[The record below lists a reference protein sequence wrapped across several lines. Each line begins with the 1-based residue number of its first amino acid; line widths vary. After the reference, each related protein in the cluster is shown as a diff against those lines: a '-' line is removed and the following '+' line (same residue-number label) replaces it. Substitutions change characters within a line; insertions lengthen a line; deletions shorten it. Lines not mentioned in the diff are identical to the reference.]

1 MDFEYFIFLG
11 FAGLLSTAYKVA
23 AIKEIDSRVI
33 IKETLLSLLIS
44 LVFVPAIMEHHN
56 MSLIKAMAL
65 TALITIFSNDIF
77 PIARKKLIA
86 LIQKLEKF

>member
-1 MDFEYFIFLG
+1 MDFQYFISLAL
-11 FAGLLSTAYKVA
+11 AGLLSTAYKVA

-33 IKETLLSLLIS
+33 IKETILSLLIS
-44 LVFVPAIMEHHN
+44 LVFVPAIMEHRN

-77 PIARKKLIA
+77 PIIRKKLLA
-86 LIQKLEKF
+86 LIQKIEKF